1 MPNANDGEFTIG
13 LLIPIEFAI
22 LITLSLPTLSDNFT
36 ATVLTDFA
44 KASVRETSPM
54 YSFL

>member
-1 MPNANDGEFTIG
+1 VPNANDGEFTIG

-22 LITLSLPTLSDNFT
+22 LITLSLPTFSDNFT

-44 KASVRETSPM
+44 KASVRETSPI